1 MTMANPLTPE
11 QRVIKHFNK
20 CADSYGDVYRSG
32 TTAGHFFRS
41 RQKIIL
47 ALLDRLGGGALLDV
61 GCGPGMMAQAC
72 LDRGFSFS
80 GIDISEAMI
89 AECHRRLGTRESAT
103 FSVGKLQSL
112 PFPDAS
118 FDVVLCMGV
127 LEYVADKE
135 QSTAISEMRRVMR
148 PGGLLVISCLNGAS
162 LYWMLD
168 RYVHRRVKMVS
179 RLLSSVWSG
188 IKLNNDQNSVPIRE
202 FSEGTVRDLLPQHG
216 FSVAD
221 TLYYGTRIAFEPFDK
236 IFPRLTAWASETLE
250 SLSKRRLQRL
260 AMAFIVVARK
270 DTFTGLDA
278 GVNGF
283 LPRIDR
289 GRQLEEVAR
298 EPVLVSARERVS
310 RSFDEV

>member
-1 MTMANPLTPE
+1 
-11 QRVIKHFNK
+11 
-20 CADSYGDVYRSG
+20 
-32 TTAGHFFRS
+32 
-41 RQKIIL
+41 
-47 ALLDRLGGGALLDV
+47 
-61 GCGPGMMAQAC
+61 
-72 LDRGFSFS
+72 
-80 GIDISEAMI
+80 
-89 AECHRRLGTRESAT
+89 
-103 FSVGKLQSL
+103 
-112 PFPDAS
+112 
-118 FDVVLCMGV
+118 MGV

-179 RLLSSVWSG
+179 RLLSNVWSG
-188 IKLNNDQNSVPIRE
+188 IKFNKEQDSVPIRE
-202 FSEGTVRDLLPQHG
+202 FSEGTVRDLLQQHG
-216 FSVAD
+216 FSVAN

-289 GRQLEEVAR
+289 GRQLNDREEAAP